1 MALMFFSNRSGHDD
15 IADPLLERIALVIEH
30 RAAANVPQMKEG
42 PHEQRCSIQCF
53 ALIAGAIIPTALV
66 VVVLLL

>member
-1 MALMFFSNRSGHDD
+1 MALMSFVAAATTTS
-15 IADPLLERIALVIEH
+15 PTLLERIALVIEH

-53 ALIAGAIIPTALV
+53 ALIVGAIIPTALV